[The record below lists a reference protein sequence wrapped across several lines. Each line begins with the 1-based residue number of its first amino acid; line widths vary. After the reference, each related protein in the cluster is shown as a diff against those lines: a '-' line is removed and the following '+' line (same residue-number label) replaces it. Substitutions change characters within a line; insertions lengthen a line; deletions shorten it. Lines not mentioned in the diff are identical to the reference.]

1 MLVSKD
7 LAGACHIDT
16 GTGGHRGTQGDTG
29 GHRGTQGDTGRHS
42 LCLERNLD

>member
-29 GHRGTQGDTGRHS
+29 GHS